1 MMIKHGTFET
11 KVSWEMVIVA
21 FKFSQNASFRCLCL
35 SLKNQNISCWMIK
48 LRHTKAIFF
57 FDRFYCLP
65 YLYEN
70 KQGINRRSQG
80 QILSNRIYQ
89 NRYKYSLPTF
99 FQFSDI
105 DVSKSTISDSPS
117 ESFPS
122 SPGSSFKYFPSCDEE
137 GMDSVSIVIISRLPS
152 CNSFTAFTCS
162 NNFVTESRDAEAKI
176 KN

>member
-11 KVSWEMVIVA
+11 KVFWEMVIVA

-57 FDRFYCLP
+57 FDRFYCRP
-65 YLYEN
+65 NLYEN
-70 KQGINRRSQG
+70 KKVINKRASDF
-80 QILSNRIYQ
+80 NRIYLNQ
-89 NRYKYSLPTF
+89 IIDSLSTF

-105 DVSKSTISDSPS
+105 DISKSTISDSPS

-162 NNFVTESRDAEAKI
+162 NNFVTESSDAEAKR